1 MYLLWRCPRALNTML
16 TQEAGPRCRGALR
29 ESMTGCVDDNRSWSS
44 FKQCPDEL
52 IAESRDE
59 QPNPPLRLGSGFLDK
74 RQRPSNLLHGVL
86 PGDALLASSRRSRS
100 SEDLPTMRR
109 KGSTRWT
116 P

>member
-44 FKQCPDEL
+44 FKQRPDEL

-59 QPNPPLRLGSGFLDK
+59 QPNPPVRLRSGFLDK

-86 PGDALLASSRRSRS
+86 PGDALLASSRRRS
-100 SEDLPTMRR
+100 IF
-109 KGSTRWT
+109 
-116 P
+116 